1 MKKTKRSILTLAVV
15 LAGFLMLSCDA
26 LLDVD
31 PQQSIDESDALS
43 TPGNVQA
50 ALVGA
55 YSIHRAASQY
65 GGRYQMLPDLLA
77 DDGDIAWTGT
87 FFQPREVFDKIIST
101 DNSYTQSVWVGSYN
115 TINRAN
121 NVLSALDVL
130 DEQDRVRV
138 EAEARFLRAA
148 AHFELVRV
156 FGRAYNDGNPSENP
170 GVPIVLTPT
179 RGIDE
184 SSQLP
189 RASVEDVYQA
199 VISDFTF
206 AKNNLPEVNGV
217 FANTFVASAML
228 SRVHLMRGEYA
239 QAATEAT
246 RVIDSG
252 RFSLMNTF
260 AEAFNN
266 EGNVSETVYG
276 LIVTP
281 QDGSN
286 ELNLFYASS
295 NFNGRGDID
304 ILDQHM
310 ARYEADDERADF
322 FYTGGG
328 ALRTAKWQTFTN
340 IPTIRLAELY
350 LTRAEANLRAGT
362 TTGDSPANDLNLIR
376 ERAGLAALDAADVTV
391 DAVLQ
396 ERRLEL
402 AFEGHLLHDLK
413 RTGRS
418 VGDLPFDAN
427 QLIFPIPQREMEVN
441 PNLVQN
447 PGYGS

>member
-1 MKKTKRSILTLAVV
+1 MKNTKFSILTLAVL
-15 LAGFLMLSCDA
+15 LAGFLMISCDS

-55 YSIHRAASQY
+55 YSQHRTGSQY
-65 GGRYQMLPDLLA
+65 GGRYMMLPDLLA
-77 DDGDIAWTGT
+77 DAGDIAWTGT
-87 FFQPREVFDKIIST
+87 FFQPREVFDKVISA

-115 TINRAN
+115 TINRVN
-121 NVLSALDVL
+121 NVLSALDIL

-138 EAEARFLRAA
+138 EAESRFLRAA

-156 FGRAYNDGNPSENP
+156 FAKAYNDGNPTQNP

-184 SSQLP
+184 SSFLP
-189 RASVEDVYQA
+189 RATVEEVYQA
-199 VISDFTF
+199 VIADLTF
-206 AKNNLPEVNGV
+206 AKNNLPEANGV
-217 FANTFVASAML
+217 FANTFVASAFL
-228 SRVHLMRGEYA
+228 ARVHFMRGEYA

-246 RVIDSG
+246 RVIGSG
-252 RFSLMNTF
+252 RYSLMPTF
-260 AEAFNN
+260 AGAFNN
-266 EGNVSETVYG
+266 DGNVAETVYG
-276 LIVTP
+276 MVVTP
-281 QDGSN
+281 QDGTN

-295 NFNGRGDID
+295 DFNGRGDID
-304 ILDQHM
+304 ILDQHL
-310 ARYEADDERADF
+310 ARYEAGDARADF

-328 ALRTAKWQTFTN
+328 ARRSAKWQTFTN
-340 IPTIRLAELY
+340 IPVIRLAELY
-350 LTRAEANLRAGT
+350 LTRAESNLRAGT
-362 TTGDSPANDLNLIR
+362 ATGDSPASDLNAIR
-376 ERAGLAALDAADVTV
+376 TRAGLAPLAAADVTV
-391 DAVLQ
+391 DAVLA
-396 ERRLEL
+396 ERRVEL

-418 VGDLPFDAN
+418 IGDIPFNAA
-427 QLIFPIPQREMEVN
+427 QLVYPIPQREMEVN

-447 PGYGS
+447 PGYGN

>member
-1 MKKTKRSILTLAVV
+1 MKKNRFSTLALAVL
-15 LAGFLMLSCDA
+15 LAGFLTLSCDS

-55 YSIHRAASQY
+55 YSNHRAASQY
-65 GGRYQMLPDLLA
+65 GGRYMMLPDLLA
-77 DDGDIAWTGT
+77 DDGDVAWTGT
-87 FFQPREVFDKIIST
+87 FFQPREVFDKVIST

-156 FGRAYNDGNPSENP
+156 FARAYNDGNPTQNP

-179 RGIDE
+179 RGIDD
-184 SSQLP
+184 SSLLP
-189 RASVEDVYQA
+189 RATVEEVYQA
-199 VISDFTF
+199 VLADFTF
-206 AKNNLPEVNGV
+206 AKDNLPEANGV

-239 QAATEAT
+239 QSAAEAT
-246 RVIDSG
+246 RVINSG
-252 RFSLMNTF
+252 RFSLMSTF
-260 AEAFNN
+260 AGAFNN
-266 EGNVSETVYG
+266 EGNVAETVYG
-276 LIVTP
+276 LVVTP
-281 QDGSN
+281 QDGAN

-295 NFNGRGDID
+295 DFNGRGDID
-304 ILDQHM
+304 ILNQHM
-310 ARYEADDERADF
+310 ARYEEGDARAAF

-328 ALRTAKWQTFTN
+328 ARRTAKWQTFTN
-340 IPTIRLAELY
+340 IPAIRLAELY
-350 LTRAEANLRAGT
+350 LTRAEANLRVGT
-362 TTGDSPANDLNLIR
+362 STGDTPANDLNRIR
-376 ERAGLAALDAADVTV
+376 ERAGLSPLSVSDVTV
-391 DAVLQ
+391 DVILA
-396 ERRLEL
+396 ERRIEL

-418 VGDLPFDAN
+418 VGAIPFNAN
-427 QLIFPIPQREMEVN
+427 QLVYPIPQRELEVN
-441 PNLVQN
+441 PNLAQN